1 MNKRLRIFV
10 CNFLVM
16 LNNDFSKQVIVKS
29 YKINFF
35 SCILISRKRFL
46 KTSYTLENFYL
57 LRNTLFAV

>member
-10 CNFLVM
+10 SNLLVM

-35 SCILISRKRFL
+35 FLDSYFKTKIS
-46 KTSYTLENFYL
+46 
-57 LRNTLFAV
+57 